1 MSLYIQS
8 MEIFNDAVPVEI
20 TNLLKPDKSRLSN
33 IRVGDV
39 IRNETALKM
48 AYSLSCLSD
57 QTPRDDLSVPSLKGY
72 FEEQTGDSWLKRYTN
87 NPKSPNLGILIT
99 DIDVD
104 TGLHGEPKRLVVD
117 SEGNPTLWRMGE
129 DHARAAIATRAV
141 MFAAIHNPEMYQY
154 LIDLRSGS
162 IPHIPRDHKKR
173 SPAIEELIKAQK
185 RNGVYEDD
193 EGYEVL
199 GAASFGELGYS
210 RRYTD
215 DRILSRREALKGLYM
230 NSTGV
235 PSSIFGLGG
244 MPPVTGESDV
254 IMTAALFFMRSWIP
268 RNSLFVDSERQIA
281 MFIEV
286 RDRIQKLDLPTEIE
300 DMALRQIGVSLGAEN
315 PKDVSKYARELQEL
329 GCRAVRIYTTSTDMR
344 TVQATESI
352 RQKCGDDMV
361 ICVAPIVDL
370 HQARQLVSRDR
381 RADIILVGHGGG
393 RNCTSLEGGG
403 TANQME
409 LLYGLAT
416 SSDFVH
422 SAIGVE
428 GGTGSSVGPI
438 AGMVDV
444 ISLNGR
450 VVAGGIEIQGGL
462 FAEHVNGLP
471 VQPYPGSASVNTQKI
486 ESLISDEVRTKR
498 LSDDG
503 MVIMVEGKADYMEG
517 HKAVVT
523 IGDNIRDEQVVLAR
537 TITDQGAQSIYELRE
552 VISKHGYG
560 HRIVTPQAAEVA
572 GDHRINR

>member
-1 MSLYIQS
+1 
-8 MEIFNDAVPVEI
+8 MEIFKDVIPVEV
-20 TNLLKPDKSRLSN
+20 TNFLKPDKSRLSN
-33 IRVGDV
+33 IRVSDV
-39 IRNETALKM
+39 AGNKIALKM
-48 AYSLSCLSD
+48 AYALSCFSD
-57 QTPRDDLSVPSLKGY
+57 QKPRDDLSAPSLKGY
-72 FEEQTGDSWLKRYTN
+72 FRERTTGGWLNRYTN
-87 NPKSPNLGILIT
+87 DPDSPNLGILIT
-99 DIDVD
+99 DIDTD
-104 TGLHGEPKRLVVD
+104 TGLRGEPKRLIVD
-117 SEGNPTLWRMGE
+117 LEDNPILWRMGQ

-141 MFAAIHNPEMYQY
+141 MFAAIHNPEMYQHFV
-154 LIDLRSGS
+154 DLRSGKT
-162 IPHIPRDHKKR
+162 PHVFRDYTKR
-173 SPAIEELIKAQK
+173 SPAIEDLIKVQK
-185 RNGVYEDD
+185 RNGVFEDD
-193 EGYEVL
+193 EGYDVL

-215 DRILSRREALKGLYM
+215 DRILSRRAALKGLYM

-254 IMTAALFFMRSWIP
+254 IMTAALLFMRCWIP
-268 RNSLFVDSERQIA
+268 RNSLFVDPKRQED
-281 MFIEV
+281 MFINV
-286 RDRIQKLDLPTEIE
+286 RDRIQNLGLNSDIE
-300 DMALRQIGVSLGAEN
+300 DMVLRQVGVSVGAEN
-315 PKDVSKYARELQEL
+315 PKQVAEYAKRLQDL
-329 GCRAVRIYTTSTDMR
+329 GCRGIRIYTTSTDMR
-344 TVQATESI
+344 TVQTTESI

-361 ICVAPIVDL
+361 ICVAPIVDSN
-370 HQARQLVSRDR
+370 QARQLVSRDR
-381 RADIILVGHGGG
+381 RTDIILVGHGGG

-422 SAIGVE
+422 TAIGVE

-438 AGMVDV
+438 AGIVDV

-486 ESLISDEVRTKR
+486 ESLISDEVGAKR

-523 IGDNIRDEQVVLAR
+523 IADNIRDEQVVLAR
-537 TITDQGAQSIYELRE
+537 AITDQGAQSVYELRK
-552 VISKHGYG
+552 VISQHGYG